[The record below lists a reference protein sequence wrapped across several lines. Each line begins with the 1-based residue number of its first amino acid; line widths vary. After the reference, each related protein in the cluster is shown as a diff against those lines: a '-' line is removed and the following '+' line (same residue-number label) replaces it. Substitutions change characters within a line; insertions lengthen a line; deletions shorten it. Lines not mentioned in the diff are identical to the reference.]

1 MRKIHFALAGAAT
14 LALAA
19 CGSSDDTVD
28 ENIGENLQADELNA
42 AADNAAADANAELE
56 ALGNQQEELEAEPV
70 NDAANATDGVSTEP
84 SDVEDDVTGM

>member
-1 MRKIHFALAGAAT
+1 MRRIHFALVTAAT

-19 CGSSDDTVD
+19 CGSNEDTAG

-56 ALGNQQEELEAEPV
+56 ALGNQQEELEAEPT
-70 NDAANATDGVSTEP
+70 NETTNTSDGVTTEP

>member
-1 MRKIHFALAGAAT
+1 MRRIHFALVTAAT

-19 CGSSDDTVD
+19 CGSSDDTAG

-56 ALGNQQEELEAEPV
+56 ALGNQQEELEAEPT
-70 NDAANATDGVSTEP
+70 NETTNTSDGVTTEP